1 MPSQTR
7 RTEKPA
13 PGRPLA
19 ATVTSSRRKV
29 PAETPVGD
37 GSSAEDS
44 AVDSRPSEKP
54 VGAARA
60 SKSSK
65 EAKGAKAVSKEDKP
79 AKPRKALVRDSF
91 TMPVAD
97 FSLIEELKG
106 RAMSVG
112 RAAKK
117 SELLRAG
124 LQSLAGLDP
133 KKLKAVLDKLD
144 PIKVGRPRHR
154 T

>member
-1 MPSQTR
+1 M
-7 RTEKPA
+7 
-13 PGRPLA
+13 
-19 ATVTSSRRKV
+19 

-60 SKSSK
+60 SKSSKSSK